1 MPVRMSTPLPPTPP
15 PPPLP
20 RISAPPRRPSATREQ
35 QRPAGTSYLT
45 PRARRELLVLGAAL
59 LCGVLVMPLLVWVVG
74 NRVLGPYTHGQNT
87 HAGPL
92 ALLADF
98 LLGLLH
104 GSAVFW
110 AMALGP
116 LVLLLLLRAL
126 LAALRAVPAESRED

>member
-1 MPVRMSTPLPPTPP
+1 MPVRMSTPPPPTPP

-20 RISAPPRRPSATREQ
+20 RITAPRREHLPSVGA
-35 QRPAGTSYLT
+35 SYLT
-45 PRARRELLVLGAAL
+45 PRARRELLVLGGAL
-59 LCGVLVMPLLVWVVG
+59 LCGLFVMPLLVWVVG

-98 LLGLLH
+98 LTGLVH

-110 AMALGP
+110 AVALGP
-116 LVLLLLLRAL
+116 LLLLLLLRL
-126 LAALRAVPAESRED
+126 VLAAVRAIPAGRGD

>member
-20 RISAPPRRPSATREQ
+20 RITAPPRRSSPTREQ
-35 QRPAGTSYLT
+35 EPAGTTYLT

-110 AMALGP
+110 AVALGP

-126 LAALRAVPAESRED
+126 LAALRAVPAEPHDD

>member
-20 RISAPPRRPSATREQ
+20 RISAPPRRPSPTRE
-35 QRPAGTSYLT
+35 REPPAGSSYLT

-59 LCGVLVMPLLVWVVG
+59 LWGVLVMPLLVWVVG

>member
-20 RISAPPRRPSATREQ
+20 RISAPPRRPGPTRE
-35 QRPAGTSYLT
+35 REPPAGSSYLT

>member
-20 RISAPPRRPSATREQ
+20 RISAPPRRPSPTREQ